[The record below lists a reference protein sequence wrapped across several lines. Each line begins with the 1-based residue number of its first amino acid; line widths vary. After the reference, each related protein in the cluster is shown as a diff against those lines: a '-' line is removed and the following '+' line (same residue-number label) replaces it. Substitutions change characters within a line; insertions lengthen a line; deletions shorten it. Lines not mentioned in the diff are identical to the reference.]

1 MDEHLNQLDFKKEL
15 AALATLRDE
24 LKLKVHLARADVKS
38 QLDDLERRW
47 QLAEEQLRRTRDHVK
62 QDGALVEH
70 RVTQLLADL
79 KLGYQ
84 NVKRAFEVD

>member
-1 MDEHLNQLDFKKEL
+1 MDDQIKQLDFKAEL

-24 LKLKVHLARADVKS
+24 LKLKVHLARADLNS

-47 QLAEEQLRRTRDHVK
+47 LLVEEQLRRTKDHVK
-62 QDGALVEH
+62 QDTALVEH
-70 RVTQLLADL
+70 RLAQLLADL

-84 NVKRAFEVD
+84 NVKRAFESE